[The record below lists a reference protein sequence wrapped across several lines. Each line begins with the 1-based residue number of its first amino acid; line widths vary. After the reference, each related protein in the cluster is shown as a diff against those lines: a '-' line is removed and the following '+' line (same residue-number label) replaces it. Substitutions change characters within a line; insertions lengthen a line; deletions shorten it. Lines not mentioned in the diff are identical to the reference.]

1 MDTCLTRKENPGVS
15 PTQNQRVRGERRD
28 PVGWEPSLPLRVS
41 TGLNSCSETALEL
54 SSAAQLAAVST
65 VSEGSHLPSFT
76 YIRSQ

>member
-1 MDTCLTRKENPGVS
+1 MSDKENPGVS
-15 PTQNQRVRGERRD
+15 PTKKQRGRGERRD
-28 PVGWEPSLPLRVS
+28 QVGWEPSLPLRVS

-76 YIRSQ
+76 YIKSL